1 MGRNKEVKQIGIM
14 KTPKN
19 YKKSLQEG
27 KLTKEMIEHVLFSY
41 YSEYFRARDLL
52 FHTYCGTK
60 RMWDLSNRMNEYRE
74 KIVYLSKKFNIKP
87 EEIKREPNEVLSIRF
102 CNEAYKAIINENN
115 YKFYRNEIV
124 QNEDTGKFNIS
135 VSNNPN
141 DTLLKEDQE
150 SLSLYRS
157 TTEGGNS
164 YRYYVVGNND
174 YIYVTKIKG
183 KYNYDFMEFSSE

>member
-1 MGRNKEVKQIGIM
+1 M

-27 KLTKEMIEHVLFSY
+27 KLTDEIIKHVLFSY
-41 YSEYFRARDLL
+41 DYQAKRAKELMCRPQ
-52 FHTYCGTK
+52 CSRQ
-60 RMWDLSNRMNEYRE
+60 RMCDFGDRCKDFKE
-74 KIVYLSKKFNIKP
+74 KVEYLSKKFNIKP
-87 EEIKREPNEVLSIRF
+87 EEIKREPNEVLSMRF
-102 CNEAYKAIINENN
+102 CNEAYKVIINENK

-124 QNEDTGKFNIS
+124 RNEETGRFNIS
-135 VSNNPN
+135 VSPFDPN

-183 KYNYDFMEFSSE
+183 KYNYDFMDFGGFNK

>member
-1 MGRNKEVKQIGIM
+1 MR
-14 KTPKN
+14 TPKN

-41 YSEYFRARDLL
+41 YCELVRARDLL
-52 FHTYCGTK
+52 FNTYCGTK
-60 RMWDLSNRMNEYRE
+60 RMWDLSNRMDEYRE
-74 KIVYLSKKFNIKP
+74 KANNISNKFNINKK
-87 EEIKREPNEVLSIRF
+87 EVKREPNEVLSMRF
-102 CNEAYKAIINENN
+102 CNKAYKVIINENK
-115 YKFYRNEIV
+115 YKFYQNEIV
-124 QNEDTGKFNIS
+124 RNNETGRFNIS
-135 VSNNPN
+135 VSSNPN
-141 DTLLKEDQE
+141 EVLLKEDQE

-164 YRYYVVGNND
+164 YRYYVVGNKN